1 MYRERCISIQEEKG
15 ELFRCYKASYLT
27 RSIIHTG
34 KIFINF
40 TLQYYHC
47 YRDSGI
53 KWIINKYIIVTCYN
67 YEVFTNYMKEFVLII
82 LKLSIFH
89 VIFHWRT
96 TIREQNRSLFQLILI
111 QIAIVFCRDDL
122 ENGKL
127 ENIRLDAKWKYRD
140 RIATIRFLIVHRV
153 LSVTTIAMSTIWLR
167 FIDQNLTF
175 LTKLIK
181 KIVLNQIDWRHD
193 SDGSVS
199 YSIVETSIRFF
210 LWLIDFSLIDSRSIE
225 DQKR

>member
-1 MYRERCISIQEEKG
+1 
-15 ELFRCYKASYLT
+15 
-27 RSIIHTG
+27 
-34 KIFINF
+34 
-40 TLQYYHC
+40 
-47 YRDSGI
+47 
-53 KWIINKYIIVTCYN
+53 VTCYN

-82 LKLSIFH
+82 LKVSIFH
-89 VIFHWRT
+89 VISHWRT
-96 TIREQNRSLFQLILI
+96 TIREQNLSLFQLILI

-153 LSVTTIAMSTIWLR
+153 LSVTTIAMSTFWLW

-181 KIVLNQIDWRHD
+181 KNRTESNRLETWFWRKRFILNRRNKYSFFFMTYRFLVNRQSKYRRSKKINANDLHIN
-193 SDGSVS
+193 SD
-199 YSIVETSIRFF
+199 
-210 LWLIDFSLIDSRSIE
+210 DN
-225 DQKR
+225 